1 MSLRLDRE
9 GWFVT
14 YHEDRM
20 VLRDSAHEFG
30 PVAGIIP
37 FEPAEASIRG
47 LVELIVGKAQWP
59 LIESNDEEQD
69 ASYRCYR
76 LWGAAP
82 GLWVMYLED
91 LTTRVG
97 ILVLFGE
104 HAADVAEL
112 SRRLRL
118 MFSLD
123 PYSREELLADAAR
136 LQGEEKVRAIVRVA
150 LAMGDGFDP
159 EYFAA
164 ISAAARDADPQVRNA
179 AAWSTGY
186 LECPESMEL
195 LVEIAANDPHDEV
208 RQSAKEL
215 LADFN

>member
-1 MSLRLDRE
+1 
-9 GWFVT
+9 
-14 YHEDRM
+14 
-20 VLRDSAHEFG
+20 
-30 PVAGIIP
+30 
-37 FEPAEASIRG
+37 
-47 LVELIVGKAQWP
+47 VGKAQWP
-59 LIESNDEEQD
+59 LIESNDGEQD

-104 HAADVAEL
+104 DAADVAEL

-118 MFSLD
+118 MYSID

-136 LQGEEKVRAIVRVA
+136 LQGLDKIRAILRVA
-150 LAMGDGFDP
+150 LAMGDRFDP

-164 ISAAARDADPQVRNA
+164 ISAAARDADPEIRNA

-186 LECPESMEL
+186 LESPESMQL
-195 LVEIAANDPHDEV
+195 LADLAANDPHDQV
-208 RQSAKEL
+208 RQAAKEL
-215 LADFN
+215 LADFT